1 MNFDLQFSITGSEP
15 KPYVVRL
22 GTAEGR
28 VVADCT
34 CRYGQTQQGRRSL
47 CKHRRAVLEANL
59 KALKVTVTEFNALNA
74 WITRHRASVE
84 DLLAAKPIASRA
96 VVQTLPSSPHIPR
109 LRFAACIDI
118 ETTGFSPRTDAI
130 TEVAI
135 ALFRYDQDTG
145 EILGIVN
152 LQSFIEEPR
161 VPIPPRV
168 ARLTSI
174 TPELT
179 KGRVIDWTSVSR
191 IIDQADF
198 LVAHNA
204 EFEHRFLSQIPGLI
218 NSKLLLCSQLLPT
231 WHKPG
236 TRESVRLEDLTA
248 AHDIPHDAH
257 RAYGDVVAMVKL
269 LAATSPIT
277 GAPYFAEVLRAL
289 RTPSLPKSATQA
301 RGQGSGQH
309 KGRSRAAAPP

>member
-1 MNFDLQFSITGSEP
+1 MNFELQFSINGTAP
-15 KPYVVRL
+15 KPYVVRI
-22 GTAEGR
+22 GTTEGR

-59 KALKVTVTEFNALNA
+59 KVLQVAATDFDALTA

-96 VVQTLPSSPHIPR
+96 VVQTLPSSPPVPR
-109 LRFAACIDI
+109 LSFAACIDI

-135 ALFRYDQDTG
+135 ALFRYNQDTG
-145 EILGIVN
+145 EILGIVD

-161 VPIPPRV
+161 VPIPPSV

-174 TPELT
+174 TAQLT
-179 KGRVIDWTSVSR
+179 NGRVIDWTSVSR

-204 EFEHRFLSQIPGLI
+204 EFEHRFLSQIPDLI
-218 NSKLLLCSQLLPT
+218 SSKLLLCSQHLPT

-236 TRESVRLEDLTA
+236 IRESVRLEDLTA

-257 RAYGDVVAMVKL
+257 RAYGDVLAMVKL
-269 LAATSPIT
+269 LAAVSPIT
-277 GAPYFAEVLRAL
+277 GAPYFAEVLCAVRASPASHPA
-289 RTPSLPKSATQA
+289 TPAKGQG
-301 RGQGSGQH
+301 RGQHGQ
-309 KGRSRAAAPP
+309 RLPPEARP

>member
-1 MNFDLQFSITGSEP
+1 MKFDLQFSITGSEP
-15 KPYVVRL
+15 TPYVVRV

-28 VVADCT
+28 VIADCT

-47 CKHRRAVLEANL
+47 CKHRRAILEGNL
-59 KALKVTVTEFNALNA
+59 KVLQVAATEFEALKA

-84 DLLAAKPIASRA
+84 DLLAQKPIASRA
-96 VVQTLPSSPHIPR
+96 VVQTLPSSPHVPR
-109 LRFAACIDI
+109 LSLAACIDI
-118 ETTGFSPRTDAI
+118 ETTGFSPRADAI

-135 ALFRYDQDTG
+135 ALFRYNQDTG
-145 EILGIVN
+145 EILGIVD
-152 LQSFIEEPR
+152 LQSFLEEPR
-161 VPIPPRV
+161 VPIHPRV
-168 ARLTSI
+168 VRLTSI
-174 TPELT
+174 TPQLT
-179 KGRVIDWTSVSR
+179 QGRVIDWTLVSR

-198 LVAHNA
+198 LIAHNA
-204 EFEHRFLSQIPGLI
+204 EFEHRFLSQMPGLI
-218 NSKLLLCSQLLPT
+218 NSKLLLCSQLLPI

-236 TRESVRLEDLTA
+236 TRDSVRLEDLTA

-289 RTPSLPKSATQA
+289 RTPSFPKSAAPA
-301 RGQGSGQH
+301 RGQGRGQ
-309 KGRSRAAAPP
+309 RARVVAHS